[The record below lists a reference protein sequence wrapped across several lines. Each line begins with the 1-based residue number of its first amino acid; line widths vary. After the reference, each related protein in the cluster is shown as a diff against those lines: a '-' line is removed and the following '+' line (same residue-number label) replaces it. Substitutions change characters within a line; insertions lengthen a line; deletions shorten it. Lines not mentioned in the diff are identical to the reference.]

1 MAPTKETEPD
11 KVIVKEEE
19 DKDRLFMPILERD
32 DAPQKVQ
39 PGQTKKKQ
47 SLFAQK
53 RAAKIE
59 QPKI

>member
-32 DAPQKVQ
+32 DAP
-39 PGQTKKKQ
+39 
-47 SLFAQK
+47 
-53 RAAKIE
+53 
-59 QPKI
+59 